1 MKVSAALAEE
11 LSSLPKPATVMV
23 IGEVDTGK
31 TTLVVL
37 LARWLQSASRKVAI
51 VDADIGQ
58 ADIGP
63 PGFVS
68 YGLVEDQL
76 TSLRS
81 VTRQASYMVGNTS
94 PYSRGLNLVAGI
106 QACVRSAH
114 RDGAD
119 VTLVD
124 TGGLVKGVAGIQL
137 KCAKAETI
145 RPDLIIALSTP
156 GVEPLAGYLKQSG
169 FRIRRFLPI
178 PGARVRS
185 LGERKDARI
194 SRWNSYLGSN
204 PQLADVDLS
213 SVTVR
218 RWPGESRY
226 VDTGQVP
233 HGTVAAVQDP
243 RQPGFHIP
251 CIWTVTADEE
261 GEAGSRSSIM
271 IPEPL
276 EDLPAVVWV
285 SGYRLELEGTKVV
298 SA

>member
-106 QACVRSAH
+106 QACVRSTR

-124 TGGLVKGVAGIQL
+124 TGGPGSVHHTRCMKGGCRCQ
-137 KCAKAETI
+137 E
-145 RPDLIIALSTP
+145 RDLGLS
-156 GVEPLAGYLKQSG
+156 
-169 FRIRRFLPI
+169 
-178 PGARVRS
+178 
-185 LGERKDARI
+185 
-194 SRWNSYLGSN
+194 
-204 PQLADVDLS
+204 
-213 SVTVR
+213 
-218 RWPGESRY
+218 
-226 VDTGQVP
+226 
-233 HGTVAAVQDP
+233 
-243 RQPGFHIP
+243 
-251 CIWTVTADEE
+251 
-261 GEAGSRSSIM
+261 
-271 IPEPL
+271 
-276 EDLPAVVWV
+276 
-285 SGYRLELEGTKVV
+285 
-298 SA
+298 